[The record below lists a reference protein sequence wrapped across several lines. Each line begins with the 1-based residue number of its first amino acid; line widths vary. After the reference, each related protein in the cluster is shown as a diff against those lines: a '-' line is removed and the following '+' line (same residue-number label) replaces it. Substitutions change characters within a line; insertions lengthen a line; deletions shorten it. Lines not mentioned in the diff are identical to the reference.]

1 LSSDRNSNDGNKKQ
15 FRVPVMSTE
24 APNVF
29 AMQQSERSSLSA
41 DFSWT
46 FVGNVVYA
54 AGQFAMLTLLTK
66 LLRPEFVG
74 QYALASP

>member
-1 LSSDRNSNDGNKKQ
+1 MANVLL
-15 FRVPVMSTE
+15 VPLGSHGDVH
-24 APNVF
+24 P
-29 AMQQSERSSLSA
+29 
-41 DFSWT
+41 

-74 QYALASP
+74 QYALGLALIYPLMMLTNMQLRSVMNSAGNHSFQ